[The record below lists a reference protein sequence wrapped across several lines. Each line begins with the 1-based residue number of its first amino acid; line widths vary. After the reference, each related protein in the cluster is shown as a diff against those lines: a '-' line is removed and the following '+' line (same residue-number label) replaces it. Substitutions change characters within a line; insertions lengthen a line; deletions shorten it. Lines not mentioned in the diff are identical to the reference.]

1 MCGSMTFDHVTL
13 APRGTVASYTVIH
26 YAAHRALAEAVPYTV
41 VLVSLD
47 EAPELRVVGDLED
60 GGDGT
65 GVEIGMAVVPYWDER
80 VADDGTVVLL
90 PQWRRA

>member
-1 MCGSMTFDHVTL
+1 M
-13 APRGTVASYTVIH
+13 
-26 YAAHRALAEAVPYTV
+26 
-41 VLVSLD
+41 
-47 EAPELRVVGDLED
+47 VGDLED
-60 GGDGT
+60 GGDGA